1 MGPVRFCLPSSFKLI
16 ACAFFLALDVFFP
29 LSSLRFCNT
38 FFFHWYI
45 PRFIDHS
52 MRTSCGAVVER
63 SLTKPKVQGS
73 NPGRGGQVAK
83 GLLKEPTDQNN
94 CQIVNQDERALGGL

>member
-1 MGPVRFCLPSSFKLI
+1 MGHVRFCLPSSFKLI
-16 ACAFFLALDVFFP
+16 ACAFFLALGVFF
-29 LSSLRFCNT
+29 LSSLRLCSA
-38 FFFHWYI
+38 FFFHRYI

-83 GLLKEPTDQNN
+83 GLLKEPTYRNN
-94 CQIVNQDERALGGL
+94 FQTVNQDERLLASL